1 MNRKV
6 IIITSALIAV
16 AAGVY
21 AVVIARDVNNILN
34 ASRLRE
40 EAGDTVSFDEDV
52 AAYDGPIKATASTK
66 VYHLPGTAYYDKV
79 GGDILFSTVEEAEEA
94 GYRPARTGRKNS

>member
-6 IIITSALIAV
+6 VIISSAIAAAITA
-16 AAGVY
+16 VY
-21 AVVIARDVNNILN
+21 AALNFRDVAHVLN
-34 ASRLRE
+34 ASRLCE
-40 EAGDTVSFDEDV
+40 EAEDTVSFDEDV
-52 AAYDGPIKATASTK
+52 AAYDGPVKGTASTK

-94 GYRPARTGRKNS
+94 GYRPARTRRKNS